1 MHRKLLKAIL
11 SAMPKTTAADTGRSS
26 SADRELQIATCAL
39 LLDIAR
45 ADTEFTPEEEQKI
58 EQLMRGHFALSE
70 EAFLEIKK
78 LSEQKLKGS
87 IDLWQFAKTI
97 KEQYSYKEKEKIIG
111 MLWEIIYTDDSLHA
125 HEDYLVHKVAE
136 LLNLDHRHLIDAKM
150 KILGQRK
157 AT

>member
-1 MHRKLLKAIL
+1 MHRKILKAIL
-11 SAMPKTTAADTGRSS
+11 NAMPKNTAADTGSS

-39 LLDIAR
+39 LLDSAR
-45 ADTEFTPEEEQKI
+45 ADTEFTPEEERKI

-97 KEQYSYKEKEKIIG
+97 KEQYSYKEKEKIIE

>member
-11 SAMPKTTAADTGRSS
+11 NAMPKTTAADADRSS
-26 SADRELQIATCAL
+26 TADRELQIATCAL

-70 EAFLEIKK
+70 GAFLEIKK

-97 KEQYSYKEKEKIIG
+97 KAQYSYKEKEKIIE

-136 LLNLDHRHLIDAKM
+136 LLNLDHGKLIDAKM

>member
-1 MHRKLLKAIL
+1 MHRRILKSIL
-11 SAMPKTTAADTGRSS
+11 NALPKTTAADTGRSS

-45 ADTEFTPEEEQKI
+45 ADNEFTPEEEQKI

-70 EAFLEIKK
+70 EAMLEIKK
-78 LSEQKLKGS
+78 LSDKKLKGS

-97 KEQYSYKEKEKIIG
+97 KEQYSYRQKEKIIE
-111 MLWEIIYTDDSLHA
+111 MLWAVIYTDDSLHP

-150 KILGQRK
+150 RILGQRK